1 MTPSGS
7 TNSEIVLQQQQQTT
21 KRRKRS
27 QENNS
32 NNNTKLIAKELNHD
46 LVHLLS
52 ITKKLT
58 TLLQHYDNVKVNITD
73 SFLIGY
79 VHIQQQAKNFTIFD
93 KILKDLVYY
102 LNTYHINNLQQQNQ
116 FPPSQQQNHYTINH
130 FKIGISYCVIALGF
144 LIDHKPNR
152 AIQFFKNHGIC

>member
-1 MTPSGS
+1 MKQSFSMESDQHSLTTFDPPTSSLGVSMTPSGS

-21 KRRKRS
+21 KRKRS

-79 VHIQQQAKNFTIFD
+79 VHIQQQAKNFTIFE

-116 FPPSQQQNHYTINH
+116 SHQVN
-130 FKIGISYCVIALGF
+130 
-144 LIDHKPNR
+144 NR
-152 AIQFFKNHGIC
+152 IITL